1 MQYKHITLQQ
11 RIKIEFLISQGIPKS
26 DIARQI
32 NIHPCTLSREL
43 KRCFPNTYNAKEA
56 DEHYHKKKRKCGR
69 NYMIDG
75 VLKDQIDNKLR
86 QDWSPEQ
93 IHGFYRYVSKSP
105 MASHETI
112 YQYIYRDKTDGG
124 ELYVHL
130 RRKRKYRHN
139 RTHTY
144 KRRGQIPNRLSI
156 SERPS
161 IVNDKKRLGDFE
173 GDLIVGKAHKGAVI
187 SLTDRK
193 SLFTLLRMI
202 HNKESHL
209 VSSKIVSGLKP
220 INEWG
225 FHTLT
230 LDNGLEFAAHRMISD
245 KLGKKVY
252 FADPY
257 SPWQRGCNENINGLV
272 RQYLP
277 KGMDFSKLTPQKVYF
292 IQEKL
297 NHRPRKKLGYR
308 TPYEVFYGN
317 FALNS

>member
-1 MQYKHITLQQ
+1 M
-11 RIKIEFLISQGIPKS
+11 
-26 DIARQI
+26 
-32 NIHPCTLSREL
+32 
-43 KRCFPNTYNAKEA
+43 
-56 DEHYHKKKRKCGR
+56 
-69 NYMIDG
+69 
-75 VLKDQIDNKLR
+75 
-86 QDWSPEQ
+86 
-93 IHGFYRYVSKSP
+93 
-105 MASHETI
+105 
-112 YQYIYRDKTDGG
+112 
-124 ELYVHL
+124 
-130 RRKRKYRHN
+130 RRKRKYRRN

-144 KRRGQIPNRLSI
+144 NRRGQIPNRLSI
-156 SERPS
+156 SDRPT
-161 IVNDKKRLGDFE
+161 IVDDKQRLGDFE

-193 SLFTLLRMI
+193 STYTLLRFV
-202 HNKESHL
+202 HNKESRL
-209 VSSKIVSGLKP
+209 VSSKIVSALQP
-220 INEWG
+220 LNEWG

-230 LDNGLEFAAHRMISD
+230 LDNRLEFAAHQMISN

-277 KGMDFSKLTPQKVYF
+277 KGMDFSNLTPQKLYF

-297 NHRPRKKLGYR
+297 NHRPRKNLGYR